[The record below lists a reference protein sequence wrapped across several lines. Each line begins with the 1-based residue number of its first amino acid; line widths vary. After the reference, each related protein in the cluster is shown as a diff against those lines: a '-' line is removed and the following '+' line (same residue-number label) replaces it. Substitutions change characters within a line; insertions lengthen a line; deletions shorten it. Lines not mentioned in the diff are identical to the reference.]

1 VTRPTA
7 VAPTVL
13 RPAWVVGGVVAVAV
27 AVVLGVSI
35 GAVALPFGDVLSELG
50 SHLPLVGGRSALSGP
65 QAAIITELRL
75 PRVVLGL
82 MVGALLAS
90 AGACYQGVFRNPL
103 VDPYLLGAA
112 AGAGLTVTIVI
123 VTTTASTGSP
133 ALPMAAFA
141 GALGAVGLSWFVG
154 RSGGRRSAA
163 SLLLAGIAITSFLT
177 AIQTY
182 LQQRNSD
189 TIRQVYSW
197 ILGRLSTAD
206 WGDVLLVLPY
216 FVVSMVVLIAHR
228 RVLDVLA
235 VGDEEAGA
243 LGIPVARTRLVLVA
257 TASMATAAAVSVSG
271 LIAFVGIIIP
281 HAVRLSAGAS
291 YRIIL
296 PLSILYGAAFLA
308 LADLVAR
315 TALAPAEIP
324 IGVVTAFVG
333 APFFVLVLRTSP
345 EGRA

>member
-1 VTRPTA
+1 MTRPA
-7 VAPTVL
+7 AAAPTVL
-13 RPAWVVGGVVAVAV
+13 RPWWVVGGVVAVAV
-27 AVVLGVSI
+27 AVVLGLTI
-35 GAVALPFGDVLSELG
+35 GAVSLPVGDVIGELF
-50 SHLPLVGGRSALSGP
+50 SHVPLIGGKSSLRGP
-65 QAAIITELRL
+65 QAAIVTELRL

-82 MVGALLAS
+82 IVGALLAS

-112 AGAGLTVTIVI
+112 AGAGLTVTVVI
-123 VTTTASTGSP
+123 VTASASTGSP
-133 ALPMAAFA
+133 ALPVAAFA
-141 GALGAVGLSWFVG
+141 GAIGAVGLSWFVG
-154 RSGGRRSAA
+154 RAGGRRSAA

-216 FVVSMVVLIAHR
+216 FVITVVVLIAHR

-235 VGDEEAGA
+235 VGDEEAST
-243 LGIPVARTRLVLVA
+243 LGIPVARTRLILVA

-281 HAVRLSAGAS
+281 HAVRLAFGSS

-333 APFFVLVLRTSP
+333 APFFILVLRTSS

>member
-1 VTRPTA
+1 MRRAA

-13 RPAWVVGGVVAVAV
+13 RPGWVVGGFVAVAV
-27 AVVLGVSI
+27 AVVLGVTI
-35 GAVALPFGDVLSELG
+35 GAVALPVRDVLGELL
-50 SHLPLVGGRSALSGP
+50 SHVPLVGGKSALSGP
-65 QAAIITELRL
+65 QAAIVTELRL

-82 MVGALLAS
+82 MVGGLLAS

-112 AGAGLTVTIVI
+112 AGAGLTVTVVI
-123 VTTTASTGSP
+123 ITASASTGSP
-133 ALPMAAFA
+133 ALPVAAFA

-154 RSGGRRSAA
+154 RASGRRSAA

-216 FVVSMVVLIAHR
+216 FVVTVAVLVAHR

-235 VGDEEAGA
+235 VGDEEASA

-271 LIAFVGIIIP
+271 LIAFVGIIVP
-281 HAVRLSAGAS
+281 HAVRLGAGAS

-308 LADLVAR
+308 LADLLAR

-333 APFFVLVLRTSP
+333 APFFILVLRTSA
-345 EGRA
+345 EART

>member
-1 VTRPTA
+1 MTEPA
-7 VAPTVL
+7 AAAPTVL
-13 RPAWVVGGVVAVAV
+13 RPRWVVGGFVAVAV
-27 AVVLGVSI
+27 ALVLGLTV
-35 GAVALPFGDVLSELG
+35 GAVSLPVSGVVGELL
-50 SHLPLVGGRSALSGP
+50 SHLPFVGSKSSLSAP
-65 QAAIITELRL
+65 QAAIVTELRL

-82 MVGALLAS
+82 LVGALLAS

-112 AGAGLTVTIVI
+112 AGAGLAVTIVI
-123 VTTTASTGSP
+123 ISVTAATGS
-133 ALPMAAFA
+133 AGLPLAAFA

-154 RSGGRRSAA
+154 RASGRRSAA

-197 ILGRLSTAD
+197 ILGRLTTAD

-216 FVVSMVVLIAHR
+216 FVITIAVLLAHR
-228 RVLDVLA
+228 RVFDVLA
-235 VGDEEAGA
+235 VGDEEAAA
-243 LGIPVARTRLVLVA
+243 LGIPVARTRLILVA

-281 HAVRLSAGAS
+281 HAVRLATGSS
-291 YRIIL
+291 YRIII

-333 APFFVLVLRTSP
+333 APFFILVLRTSP

>member
-1 VTRPTA
+1 
-7 VAPTVL
+7 
-13 RPAWVVGGVVAVAV
+13 
-27 AVVLGVSI
+27 
-35 GAVALPFGDVLSELG
+35 
-50 SHLPLVGGRSALSGP
+50 
-65 QAAIITELRL
+65 
-75 PRVVLGL
+75 
-82 MVGALLAS
+82 
-90 AGACYQGVFRNPL
+90 
-103 VDPYLLGAA
+103 
-112 AGAGLTVTIVI
+112 
-123 VTTTASTGSP
+123 
-133 ALPMAAFA
+133 
-141 GALGAVGLSWFVG
+141 
-154 RSGGRRSAA
+154 
-163 SLLLAGIAITSFLT
+163 LLLAGIAITSFLT

-216 FVVSMVVLIAHR
+216 FVVTVAVLVAHR

-235 VGDEEAGA
+235 VGDEEASA

-271 LIAFVGIIIP
+271 LIAFVGIIVP
-281 HAVRLSAGAS
+281 HAVRLGAGAS

-308 LADLVAR
+308 LADLLAR

-333 APFFVLVLRTSP
+333 APFFILVLRTSA
-345 EGRA
+345 EART